1 MYLDMLDLDVT
12 VSQALAEQ
20 TIHPK
25 ALAEPDGLLCSACR
39 FYYIMKSI
47 GDAFFLTL
55 RKLSKCMN
63 LDIQQEKQRNVAI
76 KERALPEFGKIQ
88 RFRT

>member
-47 GDAFFLTL
+47 GECLFF
-55 RKLSKCMN
+55 N
-63 LDIQQEKQRNVAI
+63 LEKA
-76 KERALPEFGKIQ
+76 
-88 RFRT
+88 